1 MSLCHKKSQF
11 PISIP
16 LAGWQETLG
25 LLPAGWQETKKSPA
39 SRLAGD
45 TSFNLSGDTTMRI
58 HRHYGAGSDQSSLGL
73 HIIIAIPIA
82 PSINALP
89 ILIFCK

>member
-1 MSLCHKKSQF
+1 MSLCHEKSQF
-11 PISIP
+11 PISIL

-45 TSFNLSGDTTMRI
+45 TSIVLSWNQRQKCSIM
-58 HRHYGAGSDQSSLGL
+58 YVSD
-73 HIIIAIPIA
+73 
-82 PSINALP
+82 INNNANTSG
-89 ILIFCK
+89 IV

>member
-1 MSLCHKKSQF
+1 MSLCHEKSQF

-16 LAGWQETLG
+16 LAGWQKTLG

-45 TSFNLSGDTTMRI
+45 TSIQQNYTER
-58 HRHYGAGSDQSSLGL
+58 
-73 HIIIAIPIA
+73 
-82 PSINALP
+82 
-89 ILIFCK
+89 